1 MRISLLLCGLAICSC
16 VRNPATGKLQLDLIS
31 ESQEVDLGK
40 QGKAEV
46 EQSIGVYK
54 ENSRL
59 AQYVADLGKPL
70 AAGSGRPNLPWSY
83 EIADDGAVNA
93 FALPGGPVFVNRGLL
108 ALVNSEAELVA
119 VMGHETG
126 HVSARHS
133 ANQLSKAQVAQLG
146 LGIGSVLSPTLGSV
160 AQAAGAGLQLLFL
173 KYSRDAE
180 TQADELGF
188 RFMTKAGYDPH
199 EMIPLFQMLDA
210 VSNQAG
216 AGKTPDWLQTHPN
229 PGNRLEAT
237 QQRLKTELKGST
249 QGMKVNRDQY
259 LTMLEGLVYGDDPR
273 QGYFK
278 GDTFVHP
285 ALKFQWTLPAG
296 WQHQNTPAAV
306 AAQRPKQDAS

>member
-1 MRISLLLCGLAICSC
+1 MRIPLLLCGLAICSC

-93 FALPGGPVFVNRGLL
+93 FALPGGPIFVNRGLL

-146 LGIGSVLSPTLGSV
+146 TGCRRTPIPATASKRRSSGS
-160 AQAAGAGLQLLFL
+160 
-173 KYSRDAE
+173 
-180 TQADELGF
+180 
-188 RFMTKAGYDPH
+188 
-199 EMIPLFQMLDA
+199 
-210 VSNQAG
+210 
-216 AGKTPDWLQTHPN
+216 
-229 PGNRLEAT
+229 
-237 QQRLKTELKGST
+237 
-249 QGMKVNRDQY
+249 
-259 LTMLEGLVYGDDPR
+259 
-273 QGYFK
+273 
-278 GDTFVHP
+278 
-285 ALKFQWTLPAG
+285 
-296 WQHQNTPAAV
+296 
-306 AAQRPKQDAS
+306 RPS